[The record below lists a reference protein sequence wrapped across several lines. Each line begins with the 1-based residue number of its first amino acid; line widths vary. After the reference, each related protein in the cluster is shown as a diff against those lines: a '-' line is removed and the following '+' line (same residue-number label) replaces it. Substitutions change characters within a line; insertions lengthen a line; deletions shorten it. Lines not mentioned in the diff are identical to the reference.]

1 AIAMT
6 LNAWRI
12 ANGFRASTRSVGSA
26 SDGVRFLEKALR
38 TPRTARRW
46 FRIEDIEPDADA
58 CSNLIAQWRAS
69 IWHRDLCLGG
79 KSQVLCLSV
88 SPLAGNRFDPDMARG
103 EQFNAVV
110 GDLWVAARGWLV
122 GFRKEGPTR
131 NAPAWLE
138 AIMQLEEKQASHGRP
153 PDYDHD
159 DAEQFV
165 FKLLNERGDFT
176 EFGQVDDWNRQRHVE
191 DALRDYLSNR
201 CGKEPSASTVRRMVT
216 KQSSVGGRAG
226 RERMKEWL
234 ASPRATPAADRE
246 RQPTDDDQQR
256 LCESGSVDGRC
267 FTCRYGYVFPQ
278 PARSTGPTGCT
289 PCNSFN
295 VFPAR
300 VCLGWRPHEL
310 CSHPS

>member
-1 AIAMT
+1 MT
-6 LNAWRI
+6 LDAWMI
-12 ANGFRASTRSVGSA
+12 ANGFRASTPSVGSA

-58 CSNLIAQWRAS
+58 YSNLIDQWRAS

-110 GDLWVAARGWLV
+110 GDLWMSARRWLAW
-122 GFRKEGPTR
+122 FRQDGANR

-138 AIMQLEEKQASHGRP
+138 AIMQLERKQAGHGRP

-159 DAEQFV
+159 DAEQFI

-176 EFGQVDDWNRQRHVE
+176 EFGQVDDWNRRRHVE

-216 KQSSVGGRAG
+216 KAVERWRASG
-226 RERMKEWL
+226 
-234 ASPRATPAADRE
+234 PRADEGMAGDAA
-246 RQPTDDDQQR
+246 
-256 LCESGSVDGRC
+256 
-267 FTCRYGYVFPQ
+267 
-278 PARSTGPTGCT
+278 
-289 PCNSFN
+289 CNS
-295 VFPAR
+295 R
-300 VCLGWRPHEL
+300 R
-310 CSHPS
+310 